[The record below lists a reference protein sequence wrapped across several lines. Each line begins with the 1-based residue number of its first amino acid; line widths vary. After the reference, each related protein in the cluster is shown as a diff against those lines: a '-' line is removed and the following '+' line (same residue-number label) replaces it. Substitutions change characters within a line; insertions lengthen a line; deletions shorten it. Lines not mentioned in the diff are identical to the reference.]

1 MEAIALT
8 KIIKTINAIHDMT
21 SPAIAKP
28 RGVLKIRR
36 GGEKKKAFRATEY
49 TQ

>member
-1 MEAIALT
+1 
-8 KIIKTINAIHDMT
+8 MT

-36 GGEKKKAFRATEY
+36 GGEKKRLSGQQNTHNKLIFIYLQAS
-49 TQ
+49 